1 MERVQFFATIAGAY
15 AFLEG
20 CTLFFMECT
29 PFYRE
34 RTNRLPLSDILLYHK
49 GMFYTMIFCTLFHH
63 YLLAPNGKYTFFAK
77 NLGLWAQKPVGLVGH
92 FRHIC

>member
-29 PFYRE
+29 PFYLE
-34 RTNRLPLSDILLYHK
+34 RTNRLPLSDNLLYHK
-49 GMFYTMIFCTLFHH
+49 GIFYTMFFCTLFHH
-63 YLLAPNGKYTFFAK
+63 YLLAPNGK
-77 NLGLWAQKPVGLVGH
+77 
-92 FRHIC
+92 HIPFLRKT